1 MLNSV
6 GGHRTAQVAASD
18 DSPTSPASP
27 ASPASPV
34 RRRLSADDRRR
45 QLLGIGLS
53 KLVETP
59 IQDLSMDQIASEAGI
74 SRGLLFHYFPTK
86 TDFYRECVAA
96 AGRRILRTTAPDPE
110 ADGHEQVRTMLRLMV
125 EQIDRR
131 REFYLRL
138 VHGSATPGEEV
149 VGVYD
154 TLRSTTTDRVMVALG
169 LTGRA
174 ERDVV
179 HAWWA
184 YVEDRALTWSGV
196 APDARSESVDDVVA
210 HCEHALAALRALR

>member
-6 GGHRTAQVAASD
+6 ATQR
-18 DSPTSPASP
+18 PTD
-27 ASPASPV
+27 
-34 RRRLSADDRRR
+34 RHRLSADDRRR

-53 KLVETP
+53 QLVKTP
-59 IQDLSMDQIASEAGI
+59 IQDLSMDSVATEAGI

-110 ADGHEQVRTMLRLMV
+110 TDGPDQVRTMLRLML

-138 VHGSATPGEEV
+138 VHGSPCPGQDV
-149 VGVYD
+149 LGVHD
-154 TLRSTTTDRVMVALG
+154 TLRATTTDRVVAALG
-169 LTGRA
+169 LTQRA

-184 YVEDRALTWSGV
+184 YVEDRALTWSAT
-196 APDARSESVDDVVA
+196 APGRRTESVDDLVM
-210 HCEHALAALRALR
+210 HCEQALSALRALP